1 MNARFGWDEHE
12 ATINESIIGSCST
25 ITLMMSAAASGTLV
39 KYGRRN
45 ALILSAIIGIIGTG
59 ITIADRSYWAIIVGR
74 LIYGLSVGIIAIAMP
89 RLMEETVPN

>member
-1 MNARFGWDEHE
+1 
-12 ATINESIIGSCST
+12 
-25 ITLMMSAAASGTLV
+25 MMSAAASGTLV